1 MMGKRWA
8 LGACVVAL
16 MAAGCG
22 QPATKPGAALTPEQQ
37 IQAQLDPCAEND
49 GAGKSLCA
57 NDALTAQAAE
67 VQGAFAQVA
76 SKVSADGAKLLADAQ
91 QQWAEAAANTCL
103 AEHKGDV
110 ASLAYA
116 DCVKGQLDERAKEA
130 QDAVQ
135 QIGGFTFQKVE
146 RSEAAATPAATVA
159 SFGDAAPAAVTRD
172 IAFPRI
178 DNPNKDP
185 VIDKFNA
192 TVAKTERFKDQP
204 ITTEATTY
212 QISYASPNFVSVR
225 FDYYDMTVGAAGP
238 NTGADAIT
246 INMKTGER
254 LKADDVFRAGS
265 GWEKFLAK
273 RALSGLAPKLV
284 EVGAIS
290 RPREAASIIGQ
301 AELADAVQKSH
312 LWALSD
318 AGLVLM
324 FPEGTFGGRGFGAF
338 DVTIPWGELK
348 SYVNPAA
355 AAPINPGPAKP
366 G

>member
-1 MMGKRWA
+1 MGKRWA
-8 LGACVVAL
+8 FGACVAAIML
-16 MAAGCG
+16 AGCG
-22 QPATKPGAALTPEQQ
+22 QPAVKPDAAVTPEQQ
-37 IQAQLDPCAEND
+37 LQAQLDPCAQPD

-57 NDALTAQAAE
+57 TDALKAQAAE

-76 SKVSADGAKLLADAQ
+76 SKVSADGAKLFADTQQKWAQ
-91 QQWAEAAANTCL
+91 AAANTCL

-110 ASLAYA
+110 TAPAYA
-116 DCVKGQLDERAKEA
+116 ECVQSKLEQRAKDAKE
-130 QDAVQ
+130 AVQ

-146 RSEAAATPAATVA
+146 LSEAAATPAATVA

-192 TVAKTERFKDQP
+192 TVAKTERFGDQP

-273 RALSGLAPKLV
+273 RALTGLAPKLV
-284 EVGAIS
+284 EVGAINK
-290 RPREAASIIGQ
+290 PREASGIIGQ
-301 AELADAVQKSH
+301 AELADAVQKPH

-355 AAPINPGPAKP
+355 PAPINPGPAQP